1 MSLSSTHYFR
11 FEPSTGYKMNHQERT
26 QPVDC
31 DTTDPIEIALT
42 RSLRDFE
49 SVSVGPGKKL
59 V

>member
-11 FEPSTGYKMNHQERT
+11 FEPSTGYKMNNQEKV

-31 DTTDPIEIALT
+31 NTTDRGEIVLIRT
-42 RSLRDFE
+42 LRDSE
-49 SVSVGPGKKL
+49 SVFAGPGKKL